1 MSIGQEATE
10 LKAKVQEELGEKFNI
25 IAGDTERVRAAGT
38 IDGALKIGQSVSDFT
53 LPDAFGNQVSLKTL
67 LAKGPAVVSFYRG
80 EWCPFCNLELR
91 ALQEVLPEMEK
102 LGASLIAI
110 SPERPDH
117 GVIATDKNKLTFP
130 VLSDFGNK
138 VARQFGI
145 VFQMGQEVQ
154 ELAKSFFNNDIA
166 VRNADGLYE
175 LPVPATY
182 VIDKAGVIRFAHVDV
197 DFMTGRAELKRCW
210 QRCTR
215 WSEQYGYF
223 CPTPRNGLTGHRQ
236 GISCNKIA
244 AFASKICRLVG
255 SNRIVRMLFCIYSS
269 GGHEH
274 GKRKESSFSYWFQ
287 SRNRF

>member
-1 MSIGQEATE
+1 LGIHIIQPIGRIHLEHAFMSSRLVFKLASDWSEKESLARLLVSTRQESA
-10 LKAKVQEELGEKFNI
+10 I
-25 IAGDTERVRAAGT
+25 
-38 IDGALKIGQSVSDFT
+38 
-53 LPDAFGNQVSLKTL
+53 VSLETL

-154 ELAKSFFNNDIA
+154 ELARSFFNNDIA

-182 VIDKAGVIRFAHVDV
+182 VIDKAGFIRFAHVEV
-197 DFMTGRAELKRCW
+197 DFMTGRAEPEAVL
-210 QRCTR
+210 
-215 WSEQYGYF
+215 
-223 CPTPRNGLTGHRQ
+223 
-236 GISCNKIA
+236 A
-244 AFASKICRLVG
+244 ALHAL
-255 SNRIVRMLFCIYSS
+255 
-269 GGHEH
+269 E
-274 GKRKESSFSYWFQ
+274 
-287 SRNRF
+287 

>member
-1 MSIGQEATE
+1 M
-10 LKAKVQEELGEKFNI
+10 
-25 IAGDTERVRAAGT
+25 
-38 IDGALKIGQSVSDFT
+38 
-53 LPDAFGNQVSLKTL
+53 
-67 LAKGPAVVSFYRG
+67 VSFYRG

-91 ALQEVLPEMEK
+91 ALQEVLPEIGK

-154 ELAKSFFNNDIA
+154 GLAKSFFNNDIA

-197 DFMTGRAELKRCW
+197 DFMTGRAEPEVVL
-210 QRCTR
+210 
-215 WSEQYGYF
+215 
-223 CPTPRNGLTGHRQ
+223 
-236 GISCNKIA
+236 A
-244 AFASKICRLVG
+244 ALHAL
-255 SNRIVRMLFCIYSS
+255 
-269 GGHEH
+269 E
-274 GKRKESSFSYWFQ
+274 
-287 SRNRF
+287 